1 MTYWEQRALDSIG
14 RMESAVNGALPELVK
29 SFEDTRQELQKEI
42 DAFYGRY
49 ARNNAVTLEEAQ
61 KVLSLSEL
69 REFKGNLKNYEK
81 LARDSIGTFNL
92 QVDNLSVKARITRL
106 QALETQCDAVLQKL
120 YQAQRR
126 LVERTATDVF
136 TEEYYR
142 SQFAIEQYT
151 GFQFQFSAP
160 ATAVIQRVLK
170 EPVQGADISTRLW
183 RQDIDT
189 GFRIRQTLNQM
200 FITGKPPQYFAEE
213 LQKAIGAVR
222 TNPDGTPGGTGKKYE
237 AYRLLYNESAYASG
251 QANLESYKAD
261 GLDEYE
267 IIATLDFKTS
277 DICREQDSKHY
288 PVDQA
293 VTGET
298 FPPFHVNCRTTTAPY
313 IPDLKNI
320 KSTRMARDPETGKS
334 VRVEKQSYE
343 KWREGLSA
351 RMGQDKLA
359 TAEKM
364 ARNESADFSQYQEYK
379 AVLGKDAPKSFAS
392 FQNLKYN
399 NSEEYRLTKYD
410 YYLRNRLAGHPELS
424 LRNAD
429 RLDIDERKYTG
440 YLFNPDNP
448 KGYAKGK
455 AITSR
460 LGYDISNY
468 AALDKLVKENIVKYP
483 SSVKAKTQHGQKY
496 EVNMIVRGL
505 KGKQAKLQVGLIYD
519 NGSDVPR
526 LTSVYIDELKEGNF
540 KNG

>member
-1 MTYWEQRALDSIG
+1 MTYWKQRALDSIG

-29 SFEDTRQELQKEI
+29 SFEDARQELQKEI

-49 ARNNAVTLEEAQ
+49 ARNNAITLEEAQ
-61 KVLSLSEL
+61 KALSLSEL
-69 REFKGNLKNYEK
+69 QEFKGNLKEYEK

-120 YQAQRR
+120 YQTQRR
-126 LVERTATDVF
+126 LVERTVTDVF

-183 RQDIDT
+183 RQDIDA

-200 FITGKPPQYFAEE
+200 FTTGKPPQYFAEE

-251 QANLESYKAD
+251 RANLEAYKAD

-267 IIATLDFKTS
+267 VIATLDFKTS

-313 IPDLKNI
+313 IPDLENI

-334 VRVEKQSYE
+334 VRVEKQSYRDWRKGLDE
-343 KWREGLSA
+343 KHSVAREAHDRMQKAGLK
-351 RMGQDKLA
+351 RVPDID
-359 TAEKM
+359 T
-364 ARNESADFSQYQEYK
+364 F
-379 AVLGKDAPKSFAS
+379 
-392 FQNLKYN
+392 LKQRYN
-399 NSEEYRLTKYD
+399 NSPTYQNLMRRYANITGAREWEAVEFNPQTV
-410 YYLRNRLAGHPELS
+410 AGH
-424 LRNAD
+424 
-429 RLDIDERKYTG
+429 
-440 YLFNPDNP
+440 FDNH
-448 KGYAKGK
+448 GSGVGTSSISAYRAAALEFVNNAKGK
-455 AITSR
+455 EMITASD
-460 LGYDISNY
+460 G
-468 AALDKLVKENIVKYP
+468 
-483 SSVKAKTQHGQKY
+483 
-496 EVNMIVRGL
+496 VRRFYSP
-505 KGKQAKLQVGLIYD
+505 AT
-519 NGSDVPR
+519 NEFA
-526 LTSVYIDELKEGNF
+526 SVYPDGTISTYYKPRHGERYWKGQVKKYGAGKE
-540 KNG
+540 